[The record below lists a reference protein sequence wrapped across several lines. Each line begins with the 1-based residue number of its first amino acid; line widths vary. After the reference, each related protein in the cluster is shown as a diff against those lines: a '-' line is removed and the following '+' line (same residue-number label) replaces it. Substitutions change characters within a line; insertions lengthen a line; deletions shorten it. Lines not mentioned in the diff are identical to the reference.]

1 MPKHERYDSEGHIV
15 NEAGFVSTPG
25 QLDGEDLKRAREARR
40 LRAHLQE
47 RERYRAWQDGEPEDP
62 ELAFWTDDGDA

>member
-1 MPKHERYDSEGHIV
+1 MTTVPKLERYDSEGHIV

-25 QLDGEDLKRAREARR
+25 QLDGEDLKRSREARR

-47 RERYRAWQDGEPEDP
+47 RERYRA
-62 ELAFWTDDGDA
+62 